1 MTSGL
6 TRRAVLIAPLTASVA
21 ARIAASLSAA
31 PLAAPVLAVTGCEAP
46 ATATSD
52 TPARGVAILREAI
65 AAKQETIALYN
76 AIRAA
81 HPRLAPRLDP
91 LIRDNTAHLAE
102 LKRRLIEP
110 AHRAGSGLSRQ
121 QEALANRQRARNGP
135 PPVPH
140 RPAAALATLRSA
152 ERTAAR
158 VHIEQLRGVTPSLA
172 QLLASIAA
180 CEATHVVALRKRGLA
195 P

>member
-1 MTSGL
+1 MTSGP

-31 PLAAPVLAVTGCEAP
+31 PLAAPVLVAGCEAP
-46 ATATSD
+46 AAATPD

-76 AIRAA
+76 AVRAA

-91 LIRDNTAHLAE
+91 LIRDNAAHVAE

-110 AHRAGSGLSRQ
+110 AHRARSGLSRQ
-121 QEALANRQRARNGP
+121 QEAPANRQRPQNGP
-135 PPVPH
+135 LPVP
-140 RPAAALATLRSA
+140 RRRAAALATLRSA

-158 VHIEQLRGVTPSLA
+158 VHVEQLRGVTPSLA

-180 CEATHVVALRKRGLA
+180 CEATHVVALRKHGLA